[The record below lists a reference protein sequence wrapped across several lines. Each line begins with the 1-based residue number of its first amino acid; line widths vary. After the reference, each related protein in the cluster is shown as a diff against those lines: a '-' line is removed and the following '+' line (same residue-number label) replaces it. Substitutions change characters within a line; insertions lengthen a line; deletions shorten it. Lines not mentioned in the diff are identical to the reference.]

1 MPAQNGPH
9 LCLVCV
15 RTHAHMLA
23 PCFLW
28 VCVVFIDFSFLAGLV
43 SFYFYCFSLCGE
55 ANKMLGG
62 EKDLKIRENVGEEKI

>member
-1 MPAQNGPH
+1 MI
-9 LCLVCV
+9 
-15 RTHAHMLA
+15 A

-62 EKDLKIRENVGEEKI
+62 EKDLKIRENVREEKI